1 MLTERKLRQIIRKMI
16 MEVTE
21 IDALNMGR
29 FEPMLNKMS
38 NIRRDIP
45 GFDIPDS
52 EKRVS
57 KFKSDLGMT
66 SDKSVN
72 KEDVKENLKVL
83 ADLLGWQNFDPLTA
97 TPEAINN
104 LIYLAI
110 ERSR

>member
-1 MLTERKLRQIIRKMI
+1 MLTERKLRQVIRKYI
-16 MEVTE
+16 
-21 IDALNMGR
+21 LNEMGR
-29 FEPMLNKMS
+29 FDPMLNKMS

-57 KFKSDLGMT
+57 QFKSDLGMT

>member
-29 FEPMLNKMS
+29 FDPMLNKMS
-38 NIRRDIP
+38 DIRR
-45 GFDIPDS
+45 DIPDS

-57 KFKSDLGMT
+57 QFKSDLGMT

-72 KEDVKENLKVL
+72 KEDVKANLKVL

>member
-1 MLTERKLRQIIRKMI
+1 MLTERKLRQVIRKYI
-16 MEVTE
+16 
-21 IDALNMGR
+21 LNEMGR
-29 FEPMLNKMS
+29 FKPVLNTIS
-38 NIRRDIP
+38 NIHTDIP
-45 GFDIPDS
+45 GFGIPS
-52 EKRVS
+52 SQKRVS
-57 KFKSDLGMT
+57 QFKSDLGMT

>member
-1 MLTERKLRQIIRKMI
+1 MLTERKLRQVIRKMI

-29 FEPMLNKMS
+29 FDPMLNKMS
-38 NIRRDIP
+38 DIRR
-45 GFDIPDS
+45 DIPDS

-57 KFKSDLGMT
+57 QFKSDLGMT

-72 KEDVKENLKVL
+72 KEDVKANLKVL

>member
-1 MLTERKLRQIIRKMI
+1 MLTERRLRQIIRKMI

-29 FEPMLNKMS
+29 FDPMLNKMS
-38 NIRRDIP
+38 DIRR
-45 GFDIPDS
+45 DIPDS
-52 EKRVS
+52 EKRVNQ
-57 KFKSDLGMT
+57 FKSDLGMT
-66 SDKSVN
+66 SDKSVK
-72 KEDVKENLKVL
+72 KEDVKANLKVL